1 MKKVCRQFNFNVTV
15 RCAKIQLCRLSTCS
29 GVIQPSCLK
38 LGSKHFKKPNTSFF
52 RYFVA
57 YRSDIARLIRT
68 RRKAELEVLSSLT
81 FSMLPPPFGVNSLP
95 NTHAKPDLLQTWTAL
110 ENGPL
115 IIPFVISKLSEYL
128 PPLA

>member
-1 MKKVCRQFNFNVTV
+1 M
-15 RCAKIQLCRLSTCS
+15 
-29 GVIQPSCLK
+29 
-38 LGSKHFKKPNTSFF
+38 
-52 RYFVA
+52 A
-57 YRSDIARLIRT
+57 YRSDISRFIRI

-81 FSMLPPPFGVNSLP
+81 FSKLP
-95 NTHAKPDLLQTWTAL
+95 NPFDPEDLNPVQNVNARPELLHAWTAL